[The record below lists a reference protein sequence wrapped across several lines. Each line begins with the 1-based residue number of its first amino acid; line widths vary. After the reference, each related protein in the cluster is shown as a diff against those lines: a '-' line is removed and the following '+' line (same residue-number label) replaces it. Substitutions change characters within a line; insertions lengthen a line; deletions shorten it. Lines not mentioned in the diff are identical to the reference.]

1 LAQSSK
7 ISLLEEV
14 PILKKTIEL
23 YKIYYTFSTL
33 FPKKDKYTIGQT
45 TEKYII
51 QTIELLL
58 EASYAT
64 KETKRRIIL
73 SANNKFEALKI
84 FIRLLKELNV
94 IDDKKYILLQTRIQE
109 IGKMFGGWLKSLP
122 Q

>member
-1 LAQSSK
+1 M
-7 ISLLEEV
+7 
-14 PILKKTIEL
+14 KKTIEL